1 MYAGRVGKRTMKNLF
16 LSLVALSALAATPAL
31 AGNQLLNGSFE
42 SGLSG
47 WTAGGSS
54 GDGYPPVVINYNSN
68 AGYPTGAFGE
78 PVPVDAGTLNPGFDA
93 AGEHALY
100 FVADLAHPQTLS
112 QMVSIVDGVSYTFG
126 FDVYLPQNGANNV
139 NDASFSATVFGITF
153 AAFDAGSTP
162 ATQWLHFSSAGTANA
177 TGDFTFEFAYNS
189 FGIPAKD
196 FVVDRVYFAPTSDV
210 GGVPEP
216 ATWAMML
223 MGFGGLGAVIRR
235 RRNAPALA
243 ATA

>member
-1 MYAGRVGKRTMKNLF
+1 MKNLF
-16 LSLVALSALAATPAL
+16 LSLAALSALAATPAL
-31 AGNQLLNGSFE
+31 AANQLVNGSFE

-47 WTAGGSS
+47 WTTGGGS
-54 GDGYPPVVINYNSN
+54 GDGYPPAVIDYNSS

-78 PVPVDAGTLNPGFDA
+78 PVPVDNAALNPGFDA
-93 AGEHALY
+93 AGGHALY

-112 QMVSIVDGVSYTFG
+112 QTVSTIAGVSYTFG

-139 NDASFSATVFGITF
+139 NDATLSATVGGLTF
-153 AAFDAGSTP
+153 ASFSAGSTP
-162 ATQWLHFSSAGTANA
+162 ATQWFHFSSAATAVSS
-177 TGDFTFEFAYNS
+177 GPSTFEFAYNS

-196 FVVDRVYFAPTSDV
+196 FVVDRVYFAPTSEIR
-210 GGVPEP
+210 VPEP